1 MSTDT
6 VRQKATKN
14 KGGRP
19 AKPIKRNQLLG
30 VKCSIL
36 EKKSIQIKAKYS
48 GLTVSEF
55 LRNLGLS
62 CKVDRQ
68 KMILPKEI
76 LQFTGTLNHLAA
88 NLNQIAKK
96 RNQIDELNALERAHL
111 QQLSTMVKQL
121 ALDIKNHLK

>member
-19 AKPIKRNQLLG
+19 TKLIKRNKLLG

-36 EKKSIQIKAKYS
+36 EKKTIQVKAKYAS
-48 GLTVSEF
+48 LTVSEF

-62 CKVDRQ
+62 CKVDRP
-68 KMILPKEI
+68 KMLLPKEI

-96 RNQIDELNALERAHL
+96 RNQLDELNALERAHL
-111 QQLSTMVKQL
+111 QQLSNMVKQL

>member
-1 MSTDT
+1 MSVDT
-6 VRQKATKN
+6 VRQEFKRN

-19 AKPIKRNQLLG
+19 IKPVKRNQLLG

-36 EKKSIQIKAKYS
+36 EKKTIQAKAKYA

-55 LRNLGLS
+55 LRNLGLAS
-62 CKVDRQ
+62 KVYRP
-68 KMILPKEI
+68 KMIIPKEI

-96 RNQIDELNALERAHL
+96 RNQLDELNALERAQL
-111 QQLSTMVKQL
+111 QQLSNMVKQI

>member
-1 MSTDT
+1 MSADT

-19 AKPIKRNQLLG
+19 AKSIKRNQLLG
-30 VKCSIL
+30 VKCSTL
-36 EKKSIQIKAKYS
+36 EKKTIQIKAKYS
-48 GLTVSEF
+48 SLTVSEF

-62 CKVDRQ
+62 CKVDRP
-68 KMILPKEI
+68 KIIIPKEI

-96 RNQIDELNALERAHL
+96 RNQFDELNALERAQL
-111 QQLSTMVKQL
+111 QQLSNMVKQL

>member
-1 MSTDT
+1 MRTDT
-6 VRQKATKN
+6 VRQEAKRN

-19 AKPIKRNQLLG
+19 IKPVKRNQLLG

-36 EKKSIQIKAKYS
+36 EKKTIQIKAKYT

-55 LRNLGLS
+55 LRNLGLT
-62 CKVDRQ
+62 CKVDRP
-68 KMILPKEI
+68 KKIIPKEI

-96 RNQIDELNALERAHL
+96 RNQIDELNALERAQL
-111 QQLSTMVKQL
+111 QQLSNMVKQL